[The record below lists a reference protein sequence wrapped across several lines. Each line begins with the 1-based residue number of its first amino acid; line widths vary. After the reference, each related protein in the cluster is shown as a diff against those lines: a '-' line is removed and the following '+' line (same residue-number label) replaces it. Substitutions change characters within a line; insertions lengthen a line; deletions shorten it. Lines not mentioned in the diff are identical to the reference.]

1 MAIQSPEPSAAE
13 AQPIDI
19 ETWTEQASAAL
30 TAVTISAPD
39 AADATVTTTTTG
51 LQIPL
56 DDASTVKFSERPA
69 DASVAAKQGGH
80 YTRQAP
86 LLRRD
91 SLKRR
96 EALLKGKEGSR
107 RRTRWE
113 NDRLLNNPYAEPP
126 QPHDWEVR
134 PTHPV
139 HNVPYYLAPLWDAGL
154 KRQSAERKKAAD
166 KAKTASKT
174 VAKKPTTPGIVP
186 KELREKL
193 KRSRAA
199 KGLLM
204 DLESEVRKFVEEWE
218 KKEHESDKE
227 GLPSDLD
234 SEDDEIVFV
243 GRGGTMSDEK
253 SPPSS
258 PLAASTASLVDVK
271 NSQAKCELMLFETP
285 AEDLGGSFGRWLV
298 HHIGVYYGLKT
309 WSITVGDPARREAYI
324 GLKEQRMKTGQQLAI
339 CRPMP
344 RPLYGLV

>member
-1 MAIQSPEPSAAE
+1 MAIHSPEHTAE

-19 ETWTEQASAAL
+19 ESWTEQATAAL
-30 TAVTISAPD
+30 TTVAISAPEPAEAP
-39 AADATVTTTTTG
+39 AATA

-56 DDASTVKFSERPA
+56 DDATTTTSVRFSERPA
-69 DASVAAKQGGH
+69 AASTAAKQGGQ
-80 YTRQAP
+80 YKRQEP
-86 LLRRD
+86 FRRD
-91 SLKRR
+91 SQKRR

-113 NDRLLNNPYAEPP
+113 NDRLMNNPWVEPP
-126 QPHDWEVR
+126 EPHDWEVR

-154 KRQSAERKKAAD
+154 KRQSAERKKAAEQA
-166 KAKTASKT
+166 KAASKT
-174 VAKKPTTPGIVP
+174 VAKKPTSPGIVP

-204 DLESEVRKFVEEWE
+204 DLESEVRKFVAEWE
-218 KKEHESDKE
+218 EQEHEAEKE
-227 GLPSDLD
+227 GLPSDVD

-243 GRGGTMSDEK
+243 GRSGGMSDQ
-253 SPPSS
+253 PPSS
-258 PLAASTASLVDVK
+258 PLAASTSSLVDVK
-271 NSQAKCELMLFETP
+271 SSHTKRELMLFETP

-309 WSITVGDPARREAYI
+309 WSVTVGDPARREAYI
-324 GLKEQRMKTGQQLAI
+324 GVKEQQQRMKTGQVALYK
-339 CRPMP
+339 PMP
-344 RPLYGLV
+344 MPLYGLV